1 MEEFDA
7 SSQES
12 KGSEVPFARHG
23 PVLEANV
30 KNLHIKRDFW
40 SHCAI
45 GLILDY
51 RKFSVH
57 HLQQIINSAWRIR
70 GVVSIIRRDSFFY
83 LIHFE
88 VLKDL
93 NHFFLKRPWAVDGA
107 LWYWRNGGQI

>member
-12 KGSEVPFARHG
+12 KGSEVPFARHD

-107 LWYWRNGGQI
+107 FWYWRNGGQI